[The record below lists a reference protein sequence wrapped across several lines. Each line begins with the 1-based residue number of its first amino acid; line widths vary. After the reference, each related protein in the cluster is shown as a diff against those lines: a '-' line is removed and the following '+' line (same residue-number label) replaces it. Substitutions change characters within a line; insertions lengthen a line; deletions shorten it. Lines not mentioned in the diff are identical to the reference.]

1 MALLTYQKIKNAK
14 PKQKEYTLSDGAG
27 LYLRVLPSGK
37 KTFFFQ
43 NVKDGKKT
51 KKQIGDASLISLE
64 NARKIAFD
72 LRYNQA
78 IKPKKKTLFKDVA
91 KDFLAHKERVYVGAN
106 SFKKLSGYYKN
117 YFFVLDEFDIN
128 EIKKADI
135 LKALD
140 FYIKRGQKESFIKA
154 LGFVRMLFDFA
165 INYDL
170 CEINVA
176 RNIDYSALFALK
188 EVKHKPYLK
197 SFDEVRELVERIR
210 NFSGAPTLKAL
221 GLFQL
226 LTAVRPS
233 EARLAKWDEM
243 DFKNKIWRIP
253 AIRMKSKTTP
263 HEVTLNGAMLGLIES
278 VKEWSRGELVFESL
292 RPHKAWSE
300 RAVADMLKNIGYT
313 PDQLMPHGFR
323 GTFATL
329 ANESRAEHGFGNDI
343 IQACLAH
350 ATQNKVA
357 SAYNHATYAKERG
370 LLLEWWAKKIFN

>member
-1 MALLTYQKIKNAK
+1 MAALNYQKIKNAK
-14 PKQKEYTLSDGAG
+14 AKQKEYTLSDGAG

-78 IKPKKKTLFKDVA
+78 ISPKKKTLFKDVA

-106 SFKKLSGYYKN
+106 SFKKLSAYYKN

-140 FYIKRGQKESFIKA
+140 FYIQRGQKESFIKA

-188 EVKHKPYLK
+188 EVKHKSHLK
-197 SFDEVRELVERIR
+197 SFDEVRELVARIR

-233 EARLAKWDEM
+233 EARLARWDEM

-263 HEVTLNGAMLGLIES
+263 HEVTLNSAMLGLIES

-292 RPHKAWSE
+292 RAHRPWSE

-350 ATQNKVA
+350 STQNKVA
-357 SAYNHATYAKERG
+357 SAYNHSTYAKERA
-370 LLLEWWAKKIFN
+370 LLLEWWASKIFS

>member
-14 PKQKEYTLSDGAG
+14 AKQKEYTLSDGSG

-78 IKPKKKTLFKDVA
+78 IKPEKKTLFKDVA

-106 SFKKLSGYYKN
+106 SFKKLSAYYKN

-140 FYIKRGQKESFIKA
+140 FYIQRGQKQSFIKA

-188 EVKHKPYLK
+188 EVKHKSHLK
-197 SFDEVRELVERIR
+197 SFDEVRELVARIR

-233 EARLAKWDEM
+233 EARLARWDEM

-263 HEVTLNGAMLGLIES
+263 HEVTLNSAMLGLIQS

-292 RPHKAWSE
+292 RPHRPWSE

-329 ANESRAEHGFGNDI
+329 ANERRAEHGFGNDI

-350 ATQNKVA
+350 STQNKVA
-357 SAYNHATYAKERG
+357 SAYNHASYAKERA
-370 LLLEWWAKKIFN
+370 LLLQWWASKIFS

>member
-1 MALLTYQKIKNAK
+1 M
-14 PKQKEYTLSDGAG
+14 
-27 LYLRVLPSGK
+27 
-37 KTFFFQ
+37 
-43 NVKDGKKT
+43 
-51 KKQIGDASLISLE
+51 
-64 NARKIAFD
+64 
-72 LRYNQA
+72 RYNQA
-78 IKPKKKTLFKDVA
+78 ISPKKKTLFKDAA

-106 SFKKLSGYYKN
+106 SFKKLNGYYKN

-140 FYIKRGQKESFIKA
+140 FYIQRGQKESFIKA

-188 EVKHKPYLK
+188 EVKHKSHLK

-233 EARLAKWDEM
+233 EARLARWDEM
-243 DFKNKIWRIP
+243 DFKNKIWLIP

-263 HEVTLNGAMLGLIES
+263 HEVTLNSAMLGLIHS

-292 RPHKAWSE
+292 RAHRPWSE

-313 PDQLMPHGFR
+313 PQQLMPHGFR

-350 ATQNKVA
+350 STQNKVA
-357 SAYNHATYAKERG
+357 SAYNHASYAKERA
-370 LLLEWWAKKIFN
+370 LLLQWWANKIFS

>member
-14 PKQKEYTLSDGAG
+14 AKQKEYTLSDGSG

-78 IKPKKKTLFKDVA
+78 ISPKKKTLFKDAA

-106 SFKKLSGYYKN
+106 SFKKLNGYYKN

-140 FYIKRGQKESFIKA
+140 FYIQRGQKQSFIKA
-154 LGFVRMLFDFA
+154 LGFVSMLFDFA

-188 EVKHKPYLK
+188 EVKHKSHLK
-197 SFDEVRELVERIR
+197 SFDEVRELVARIR

-263 HEVTLNGAMLGLIES
+263 HEVTLNSAMLGLIDS

-292 RPHKAWSE
+292 RPHRPWSE

-350 ATQNKVA
+350 STQNKVA

>member
-14 PKQKEYTLSDGAG
+14 AKQKEYTLSDGAG

-37 KTFFFQ
+37 KIFFFQ
-43 NVKDGKKT
+43 SKKGGKLI
-51 KKQIGDASLISLE
+51 KKIIGDASLISLE

-78 IKPKKKTLFKDVA
+78 VSPKKKTLFKDVA

-106 SFKKLSGYYKN
+106 SFKKLSAYYKN

-140 FYIKRGQKESFIKA
+140 FYIQRGQKQSFIKA

-188 EVKHKPYLK
+188 EVKHKSHLK
-197 SFDEVRELVERIR
+197 SFDEVRELVARIR

-221 GLFQL
+221 ALFQL

-233 EARLAKWDEM
+233 EARLARWDEM
-243 DFKNKIWRIP
+243 DFKNKIWLIP

-263 HEVTLNGAMLGLIES
+263 HEVTLNSAMLGLIDS

-292 RPHKAWSE
+292 RPHRPWSE

-350 ATQNKVA
+350 STQNKVA
-357 SAYNHATYAKERG
+357 SAYNHASYAKERA
-370 LLLEWWAKKIFN
+370 LLLQWWAKKIFS

>member
-14 PKQKEYTLSDGAG
+14 ARQKEYTLSDGSG

-78 IKPKKKTLFKDVA
+78 IKPEKKTLFKDVA

-106 SFKKLSGYYKN
+106 SFKKLSAYYKN

-140 FYIKRGQKESFIKA
+140 FYIQRGQKQSFIKA

-188 EVKHKPYLK
+188 EVKHKSHLK
-197 SFDEVRELVERIR
+197 TFDEVRELVARIR

-233 EARLAKWDEM
+233 EARLAKWDEI

-263 HEVTLNGAMLGLIES
+263 HEVTLNSSMLGLIES

-292 RPHKAWSE
+292 RPHRPWSE
-300 RAVADMLKNIGYT
+300 RTVADMLKNIGYT

-350 ATQNKVA
+350 STQNKVA
-357 SAYNHATYAKERG
+357 SAYNHSTYAKERA
-370 LLLEWWAKKIFN
+370 LLLQWWAKKIFS

>member
-1 MALLTYQKIKNAK
+1 M
-14 PKQKEYTLSDGAG
+14 
-27 LYLRVLPSGK
+27 
-37 KTFFFQ
+37 
-43 NVKDGKKT
+43 
-51 KKQIGDASLISLE
+51 
-64 NARKIAFD
+64 
-72 LRYNQA
+72 
-78 IKPKKKTLFKDVA
+78 
-91 KDFLAHKERVYVGAN
+91 AHKERVYVGAN
-106 SFKKLSGYYKN
+106 SFKKLSAYYKN

-140 FYIKRGQKESFIKA
+140 FYIQRGQKQSFIKA

-188 EVKHKPYLK
+188 EVKHKSHLK
-197 SFDEVRELVERIR
+197 TFDEVRELVARIR

-233 EARLAKWDEM
+233 EVRLARWDEM
-243 DFKNKIWRIP
+243 DFKNKIWLIP

-263 HEVTLNGAMLGLIES
+263 HEVTLNSAMLGLIQS

-292 RPHKAWSE
+292 RPHRPWSE

-350 ATQNKVA
+350 STQNKVA
-357 SAYNHATYAKERG
+357 SAYNHATYAKERA
-370 LLLEWWAKKIFN
+370 LLLQWWAKKIFN